1 MSMHHGNVAFQTDLR
16 NLLRIAVPIS
26 LGSLVQFLVVLTDNF
41 FSDSL
46 YVWYKYW
53 TTSSLPDCMAK
64 FKTIST

>member
-41 FSDSL
+41 F
-46 YVWYKYW
+46 
-53 TTSSLPDCMAK
+53 
-64 FKTIST
+64 